1 MFDGTALKMINFICK
16 KTSDR
21 MESVQPVFIIA
32 RQVGKHASPLHKM
45 SVEVG
50 QPVPGLHIFRNLT
63 EEKIN
68 MAAVNISKREP
79 IICVNSYMLT

>member
-16 KTSDR
+16 KISDP
-21 MESVQPVFIIA
+21 MEPAQPVFIIA
-32 RQVGKHASPLHKM
+32 NQFGKHASPLHKM

-50 QPVPGLHIFRNLT
+50 QPVLGLHIFRNLT

-68 MAAVNISKREP
+68 MAAVNIPKRGP
-79 IICVNSYMLT
+79 IICVNS